1 MADATKPT
9 LPDDGTEAPIQ
20 NLNPGETVKAQSNY
34 LRGTIAEGLQDPLT
48 GAIPGDAPL
57 LLKFHGTYQQDD
69 RDLRD
74 ERRRQKLEPDY
85 QFMIRVRLPGGVC
98 QPQQWLTLDELAHRY
113 GNGTLRLTTR
123 QTFQFHGIPKNNLK
137 RTIQEINAALLD
149 SIGACGD
156 VNRGVLCSP
165 NPAQSAIHAS
175 LYLLA
180 KTVSEHL
187 LPRTR
192 AYHEIWLDEKQVAGS
207 PATEDDDE
215 PIYGRTYLPRKFKI
229 AFAVPPIND
238 VDIYTQDLGFIAIA
252 EGDELVGFNVCVGGG
267 MGRTDNEPA
276 TYPRLGDVIGF
287 CKPEQAVEIAE
298 KIVTIQRDFGD
309 RTERKHARM
318 KYTIDDR
325 GLDWFQAELERR
337 LGWSLKEALPFHFD
351 SNCDRTGWTS
361 GIDGSWH
368 FTLFIENGRV
378 QDAGNLRL
386 MSALREIARVHAG
399 DFRLTPNQN
408 LIIANI
414 PSDERTRIKSLLEEY
429 GLDERPLSVLRQ
441 NSMACV
447 ALPTCG
453 LAMAESERYLPSLI
467 TRIESIL
474 AECGLAEEPIIIRM
488 SGCPNGCSRPYVAE
502 IGFTGRAPGYYN
514 IYLGGGFHGQRL
526 NRLFLENIGEE
537 RIVEV
542 LTPMFRAYAAE
553 RRPDEHFGDFVIRAG
568 HVREVLSG
576 RAFND

>member
-1 MADATKPT
+1 MADATKSALRGGGLEPHVEN
-9 LPDDGTEAPIQ
+9 LP
-20 NLNPGETVKAQSNY
+20 PGETVKAQSNY
-34 LRGTIAEGLQDPLT
+34 LRGTIADGLQDPLT

-74 ERRRQKLEPDY
+74 ERRRQRLEPDY

-98 QPQQWLTLDELAHRY
+98 QPRQWLTLDELAHRY

-123 QTFQFHGIPKNNLK
+123 QTFQFHGIRKNNLK

-175 LYLLA
+175 LYTLA
-180 KTVSEHL
+180 KKVSENL

-192 AYHEIWLDEKQVAGS
+192 AYHEIWLDEKQVAGT
-207 PATEDDDE
+207 AAKGDEE

-229 AFAVPPIND
+229 AFAVPPVND
-238 VDIYTQDLGFIAIA
+238 VDIYTQDLGFVAIA
-252 EGDELVGFNVCVGGG
+252 DGDELVGFDVCVGGG

-287 CKPEQAVEIAE
+287 CVPAQVVEIAE

-325 GLDWFQAELERR
+325 GLDWFQAELECR
-337 LGWSLKEALPFHFD
+337 LGWKLQAARPFHFET
-351 SNCDRTGWTS
+351 NGDRTGWTS
-361 GIDGSWH
+361 GIDGSCH
-368 FTLFIENGRV
+368 YTLFIENGRV
-378 QDAGNLRL
+378 QDSGDLRL

-414 PSDERTRIKSLLEEY
+414 AAEERTRIKALLEEY
-429 GLDERPLSVLRQ
+429 GLDERPQLSVLRQ
-441 NSMACV
+441 NAMACV

-467 TRIESIL
+467 TRIENIL
-474 AECGLAEEPIIIRM
+474 AECGLAEKPIIIRM

-514 IYLGGGFHGQRL
+514 LFLGGGFHGQRL

-537 RIVEV
+537 KILDV

-553 RRPDEHFGDFVIRAG
+553 RRADEHFGDFVIRAG
-568 HVREVLSG
+568 YVREVLSG
-576 RAFND
+576 RTFND